1 MHYVRYQGDR
11 NKMDWANHEDKNI
24 MISNGEILCGVLCK
38 AQCGNVGGGIVH
50 IIWKE
55 FGAEIC
61 KNFLS

>member
-1 MHYVRYQGDR
+1 
-11 NKMDWANHEDKNI
+11 MDWANHEDKNI

-38 AQCGNVGGGIVH
+38 AQVGNTGGGIVH

-55 FGAEIC
+55 FGSEIC